1 MAAAFMLLDLVR
13 IHHVP
18 LIVLPPDHPG
28 SKRLRYVVSAGPSVE
43 LNCGIRRGTHPEQH
57 LICSSPELSGIH
69 LTGLCSDIII
79 ENLPADGTAEVMSTP
94 GWCLE

>member
-18 LIVLPPDHPG
+18 LIVLPRGHPG

-43 LNCGIRRGTHPEQH
+43 LNCTIRRGTHPEQH
-57 LICSSPELSGIH
+57 LICSSPELAGIC
-69 LTGLCSDIII
+69 LTGTCSDIII
-79 ENLPADGTAEVMSTP
+79 ENLPAHATAEVMSTP
-94 GWCLE
+94 EWSI

>member
-18 LIVLPPDHPG
+18 LIVLPRGHPG

-43 LNCGIRRGTHPEQH
+43 LNCSIRRGTHPEQH
-57 LICSSPELSGIH
+57 LICSSTELAGIC
-69 LTGLCSDIII
+69 LTGICSDIII
-79 ENLPADGTAEVMSTP
+79 ENLPAHATAELMSSP
-94 GWCLE
+94 EWSI